1 MESPNSG
8 FALGRPPLTCDDCC
22 RPTNLTHASKG
33 YHRALVIVAAINLAM
48 GMAEMFG
55 GVFGK
60 SQALKADALDF
71 LGDGTITLIA
81 LVAISHGPRWR
92 ARAALLQGIF
102 LTVLGLG
109 VIGAAVY
116 RIIERKLPDAE
127 VMTWFGAAAL
137 AVNVASALV
146 LIPHRKGD
154 ANVRAVWL
162 FSRNDALGNV
172 AVLIAARLVFWTG
185 TPWPD
190 LVTAGLIGGLFLL
203 SAVDIIRNARRELRG
218 TV

>member
-1 MESPNSG
+1 
-8 FALGRPPLTCDDCC
+8 LTCEDGC
-22 RPTNLTHASKG
+22 RPKDLSHASRG
-33 YHRALVIVAAINLAM
+33 YRRALVIVVALNLAM
-48 GMAEMFG
+48 AVAEMFG
-55 GVFGK
+55 GLLGK

-71 LGDGTITLIA
+71 LGDGTITLLA
-81 LVAISHGPRWR
+81 LIAISHGPGWR
-92 ARAALLQGIF
+92 ARAALLQGMF

-116 RIIERKLPDAE
+116 RIIERRLPDAE

-172 AVLIAARLVFWTG
+172 AVLIAAGLVFWTG

-190 LVTAGLIGGLFLL
+190 LVTAGLIGGLFLH
-203 SAVDIIRNARRELRG
+203 SAVDIIRDARRELRVVAQPSR
-218 TV
+218 TVAAERT

>member
-1 MESPNSG
+1 
-8 FALGRPPLTCDDCC
+8 
-22 RPTNLTHASKG
+22 
-33 YHRALVIVAAINLAM
+33 
-48 GMAEMFG
+48 
-55 GVFGK
+55 VFGK